1 MNQTILEKET
11 LSISLGQC
19 DLTDEIQKEIEL
31 YQKFMD
37 KYEEIFKE
45 ILYRWF
51 MYYFSIAILLLL
63 TSCTALIE
71 HKEELKPIAEDLE
84 QIVEKEIETL

>member
-1 MNQTILEKET
+1 MKDNADKVPLEAKLQYFADYMNQTILEKET

-45 ILYRWF
+45 ILYR
-51 MYYFSIAILLLL
+51 
-63 TSCTALIE
+63 
-71 HKEELKPIAEDLE
+71 
-84 QIVEKEIETL
+84 

>member
-1 MNQTILEKET
+1 
-11 LSISLGQC
+11 
-19 DLTDEIQKEIEL
+19 
-31 YQKFMD
+31 
-37 KYEEIFKE
+37 
-45 ILYRWF
+45 